1 MHHPCQFYI
10 FRHRG
15 QGANCGSCRWLDL
28 PPWPPA
34 FMAIWQQLATS
45 MDMTCC
51 YVGFGDLPRCYM
63 MLHEQNWSNMSFIT
77 GRDLFWGVLWVSE
90 IPMYPLYFQVHSSE
104 AWNIKFQWQV
114 WTVQMAHPSTPNH
127 PKFSNGLRPA
137 LWLAMAEHVVSIEI
151 HNAVNGEQLVLGLS
165 ISDRCQFAG
174 SQQLATTGNSSRSQ
188 NNHYIL
194 SLNLTFLNCQELYMT
209 ILIAQELKLSKWIY
223 TVDLNVLQPS
233 GLHFL
238 MPF

>member
-1 MHHPCQFYI
+1 MTHLKAVFVLVHTQNIDSFGSSNIPFAGKSLLNYYRLYLQHPLQKHQKQFESLENPWGMHHPCRFYI

-15 QGANCGSCRWLDL
+15 QGAIVVVAGGLIYL
-28 PPWPPA
+28 PWPPA

-104 AWNIKFQWQV
+104 A
-114 WTVQMAHPSTPNH
+114 
-127 PKFSNGLRPA
+127 
-137 LWLAMAEHVVSIEI
+137 
-151 HNAVNGEQLVLGLS
+151 
-165 ISDRCQFAG
+165 
-174 SQQLATTGNSSRSQ
+174 
-188 NNHYIL
+188 
-194 SLNLTFLNCQELYMT
+194 
-209 ILIAQELKLSKWIY
+209 
-223 TVDLNVLQPS
+223 
-233 GLHFL
+233 
-238 MPF
+238 